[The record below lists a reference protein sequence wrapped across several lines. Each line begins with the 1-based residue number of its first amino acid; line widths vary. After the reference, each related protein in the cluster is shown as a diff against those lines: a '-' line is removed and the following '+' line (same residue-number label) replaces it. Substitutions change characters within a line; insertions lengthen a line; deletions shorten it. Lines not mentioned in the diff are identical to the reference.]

1 MSATVLAQEPQPP
14 AGEPIT
20 VSLPI
25 ATLDTSVPIN
35 MIIAEPVFTLNI
47 DSSLNYIAFQG
58 DFTFDETVIT
68 FSNPPV
74 QEGELTSDNWNV
86 AGNVLPGPG
95 PMRTLR
101 ISAISNGFVPLSGS
115 GKLFELRMLRV
126 SNTPGVSSPLNWNP
140 DPNNF
145 IYIDV
150 DLNSFAPAEESGLI
164 SIGGVGPSPT
174 ATATAHPANTVP
186 PDPTA
191 PPDPRGQRGR

>member
-1 MSATVLAQEPQPP
+1 MKMLSPSPSSIRFISLRTVVRFALIIPAGLFMSATVLAQEPQPP

-95 PMRTLR
+95 P
-101 ISAISNGFVPLSGS
+101 
-115 GKLFELRMLRV
+115 
-126 SNTPGVSSPLNWNP
+126 
-140 DPNNF
+140 
-145 IYIDV
+145 
-150 DLNSFAPAEESGLI
+150 
-164 SIGGVGPSPT
+164 
-174 ATATAHPANTVP
+174 
-186 PDPTA
+186 
-191 PPDPRGQRGR
+191 